1 MPKRKN
7 PLKEMS
13 FQRSGCPLACSLD
26 VIGDKWSL
34 VIVRDLFF
42 GKRRFS
48 EFQSSDEC
56 ITTNILTE
64 RLKRLESAG
73 LVEKRLYQKRP
84 PRYEYHLSESGHA
97 LRPILKDD
105 VTWARIYLPGT
116 RRSKIK

>member
-1 MPKRKN
+1 MSKRKN

-13 FQRSGCPLACSLD
+13 FQRSDCPLACALD

-42 GKRRFS
+42 GKHRFS
-48 EFQSSDEC
+48 EFQSSDED

-64 RLKRLESAG
+64 RLTRLERAG

-84 PRYEYHLSESGHA
+84 PRYEYHLSESGRA
-97 LRPILKDD
+97 LSPILKAYI
-105 VTWARIYLPGT
+105 TWSRSYIPGT
-116 RRSKIK
+116 RRPPVE

>member
-1 MPKRKN
+1 MSKRKN

-13 FQRSGCPLACSLD
+13 FQRSDCPLACALD

-48 EFQSSDEC
+48 EFQSSDEG

-64 RLKRLESAG
+64 RLTRLERAG

-84 PRYEYHLSESGHA
+84 PRYEYHLSESGRA
-97 LRPILKDD
+97 LSPILKAY
-105 VTWARIYLPGT
+105 VTWARTHIPGT
-116 RRSKIK
+116 RRFS